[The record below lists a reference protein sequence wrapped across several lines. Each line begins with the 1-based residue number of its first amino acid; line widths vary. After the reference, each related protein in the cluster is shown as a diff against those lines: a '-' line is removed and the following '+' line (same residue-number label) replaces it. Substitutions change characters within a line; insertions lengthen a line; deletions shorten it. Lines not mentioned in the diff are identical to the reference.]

1 VLTLAIPAR
10 EWLGLKDVITVRHIE
25 NMNKVILLT
34 GSLVGYAYA
43 MEIFIAFYSGNDY
56 EGFTFIN
63 RTSGPYWWAYW
74 IMVSCNV
81 ITPQLFW
88 FRKIR
93 TSVVASFVLS
103 IFVNIGMWF
112 ERFVITVT
120 SLHRDALISSWDY
133 FVPVTE
139 MFYLLGTFG
148 LFFTCFLLFIRF
160 FPVIAIGEV
169 KAVMPQA
176 NPHWE
181 GYEHGGAA
189 HAPAA
194 AAAGGH

>member
-1 VLTLAIPAR
+1 M
-10 EWLGLKDVITVRHIE
+10 KHIE
-25 NMNKVILLT
+25 NMNKIILLT

-43 MEIFIAFYSGNDY
+43 MEFFVAAYSGNDY
-56 EGFTFIN
+56 EGFTFLN
-63 RTSGPYWWAYW
+63 RMGGPYWWAYW

-93 TSVVASFVLS
+93 TSVVASFILS

-120 SLHRDALISSWDY
+120 SLHRDALPSSWEY

-139 MFYLLGTFG
+139 VFFLLGTFG
-148 LFFTCFLLFIRF
+148 LFFFLFLLFVRF
-160 FPVIAIGEV
+160 FPVIAMSEV
-169 KAVMPQA
+169 KSVLPQA

-181 GYEHGGAA
+181 GYHKGEGHGHAA
-189 HAPAA
+189 TEG
-194 AAAGGH
+194 AGGH